1 MIKRMKIRKLQ
12 LKNIGVFDD
21 ETIEFKECPAKDK
34 AEIHILTGEN
44 GSGKTTILQALVS
57 IFNNYLSRDP
67 LRRNPTGLI
76 WGNDI
81 NSFSKKFHHISDE
94 DGIYVQSYVKCERLP
109 LNPFKYEFSET
120 VVFADPQTGEIIVDD
135 QRDFSE
141 DNYKKINTP
150 INSYR
155 KSVQNYNGE
164 IVGFGVFAFS
174 GYRQI
179 ESETVQ
185 ANYLPK
191 EFNPLSQSLEFV
203 KDYRKEGE
211 ITINQLVA
219 NNISN
224 RALSKEDGSLEES
237 KRYETV
243 INSIETFIKDV
254 TDYEVKFVLKR
265 SPNELK
271 IRMHGEELEFDVL
284 PDGLRSL
291 ISWIAD
297 LLGRVDLLKW
307 QDDLP
312 ITEKNLIL
320 FLDEIEVHLHP
331 AWQRK
336 VLPLVQKLFKNAQI
350 FVSTHS
356 PFVVN
361 SVDDAWVYKLK
372 VNDGKAKVESVTKS
386 EDGNSYSYVLE
397 EIFDIKE
404 EFGIEAEKEL
414 DEFYELRN
422 SILSNGSSEKDIK
435 KITKLAKDIAKQSE
449 ELNTIVQIE
458 IRQINRKKGLDLKV

>member
-1 MIKRMKIRKLQ
+1 MKIRKLH

-21 ETIEFKECPAKDK
+21 EEIEFKECPTKDK

-44 GSGKTTILQALVS
+44 GTGKTTILQAIAIAFFQDAVDDDSGLVKV
-57 IFNNYLSRDP
+57 NNSSKAIL
-67 LRRNPTGLI
+67 
-76 WGNDI
+76 
-81 NSFSKKFHHISDE
+81 KKFKSINKS
-94 DGIYVQSYVKCERLP
+94 
-109 LNPFKYEFSET
+109 
-120 VVFADPQTGEIIVDD
+120 
-135 QRDFSE
+135 
-141 DNYKKINTP
+141 KINVQIDSIDGLTSADVNLRSVVGCGHVL
-150 INSYR
+150 IKTDFVEHFHSYSR
-155 KSVQNYNGE
+155 ALIFPYQYD
-164 IVGFGVFAFS
+164 FAYALFAFS

-179 ESETVQ
+179 ENETVQ

-191 EFNPLSQSLEFV
+191 NFNPLSQSLEFI

-224 RALSKEDGSLEES
+224 RALSKEDGSLEEA

-243 INSIETFIKDV
+243 INAIETFIKDV
-254 TDYEVKFVLKR
+254 TDYEVKFILKR
-265 SPNELK
+265 SPNDLK
-271 IRMHGEELEFDVL
+271 LKMHGEELDFDVL

-297 LLGRVDLLKW
+297 LLGRIDMLKW

-320 FLDEIEVHLHP
+320 LLDEIEVHLHP

-336 VLPLVQKLFKNAQI
+336 VLPVVQKLFKNAQI

-361 SVDDAWVYKLK
+361 SVDDAWVYELEVK
-372 VNDGKAKVESVTKS
+372 DGKAKVREKSLTKTTESVQTT
-386 EDGNSYSYVLE
+386 LE
-397 EIFDIKE
+397 EVFE
-404 EFGIEAEKEL
+404 VPQLFGLEVQNDL
-414 DEFYELRN
+414 DRFYELRDK
-422 SILSNGSSEKDIK
+422 LGKNGGKEDKEFKEIAKRLLEKSEKQESAE
-435 KITKLAKDIAKQSE
+435 LQSIVE
-449 ELNTIVQIE
+449 FELNQLNYE
-458 IRQINRKKGLDLKV
+458 L

>member
-1 MIKRMKIRKLQ
+1 MKIRKLH

-21 ETIEFKECPAKDK
+21 EEIEFKECPAKDK

-44 GSGKTTILQALVS
+44 GTGKTTILKAITSLFGKGFWDEGKVSNLIKRLRLVPLS
-57 IFNNYLSRDP
+57 EQTVNDKDPNNLFTPYDLKDFFNIVSGVFEDKTESAFAARLTEDKQLSR
-67 LRRNPTGLI
+67 TFGLGLEYAKLI
-76 WGNDI
+76 KEN
-81 NSFSKKFHHISDE
+81 N
-94 DGIYVQSYVKCERLP
+94 QP
-109 LNPFKYEFSET
+109 LNFC
-120 VVFADPQTGEIIVDD
+120 VFV
-135 QRDFSE
+135 
-141 DNYKKINTP
+141 
-150 INSYR
+150 
-155 KSVQNYNGE
+155 
-164 IVGFGVFAFS
+164 FS

-179 ESETVQ
+179 NEETVQ

-191 EFNPLSQSLEFV
+191 NFNPLSQSFKFI

-224 RALSKEDGSLEES
+224 RALSKEDGSLEEA
-237 KRYETV
+237 KKYETV

-271 IRMHGEELEFDVL
+271 LKMHGEELDFDVL

-320 FLDEIEVHLHP
+320 LLDEIEVHLHP

-336 VLPLVQKLFKNAQI
+336 VLPVVQKLFKNAQI

-372 VNDGKAKVESVTKS
+372 VEDGKAKVESVTKS

-397 EIFDIKE
+397 ETFDIKE
-404 EFGIEAEKEL
+404 EFGVEAEKEL

-422 SILSNGSSEKDIK
+422 SILSNGSGEKDIK
-435 KITKLAKDIAKQSE
+435 KITKIAENIAKQSE
-449 ELNTIVQIE
+449 ELNTIIQIE
-458 IRQINRKKGLDLKV
+458 LRQINRKKGLNLKI

>member
-1 MIKRMKIRKLQ
+1 MKIRKLH

-21 ETIEFKECPAKDK
+21 EEINFQECPVKDK

-44 GSGKTTILQALVS
+44 GTGKTTILQSLACLFNFTLINKAVAKLGFYETEIS
-57 IFNNYLSRDP
+57 IIRNNYYKKLKPGKSQVTFEIEDENKIE
-67 LRRNPTGLI
+67 LLKFNSNENATTLFGEYSTGSSNVQNELDYF
-76 WGNDI
+76 NRLQSSSVI
-81 NSFSKKFHHISDE
+81 NS
-94 DGIYVQSYVKCERLP
+94 
-109 LNPFKYEFSET
+109 NET
-120 VVFADPQTGEIIVDD
+120 TFVA
-135 QRDFSE
+135 
-141 DNYKKINTP
+141 
-150 INSYR
+150 
-155 KSVQNYNGE
+155 
-164 IVGFGVFAFS
+164 FAFS

-179 ESETVQ
+179 DDVPVQ
-185 ANYLPK
+185 ANYLPTNFK
-191 EFNPLSQSLEFV
+191 PLVQALDFI
-203 KDYRKEGE
+203 KDYLKEGE

-224 RALSKEDGSLEES
+224 RALSKEDGSLEEA
-237 KRYETV
+237 KKYETV

-271 IRMHGEELEFDVL
+271 LRMHAEELDFDVL

-320 FLDEIEVHLHP
+320 LLDEIEVHLHP

-336 VLPLVQKLFKNAQI
+336 VLPVVQKLFKNAQI

-372 VNDGKAKVESVTKS
+372 VEDGKAKVESVERS
-386 EDGNSYSYVLE
+386 EDARSYRYVLRNT
-397 EIFDIKE
+397 FDIE
-404 EFGIEAEKEL
+404 NEFGIEIENRLKDFYKERDSILGGNGNSKKAKAKLKKIAEELSKQSKEL
-414 DEFYELRN
+414 KSKIDFELFQ
-422 SILSNGSSEKDIK
+422 LSE
-435 KITKLAKDIAKQSE
+435 ITGEDF
-449 ELNTIVQIE
+449 
-458 IRQINRKKGLDLKV
+458 